1 MLHPSNPGE
10 NLGNP
15 DFEVNPVNGPAS
27 SITFY
32 NAEKTGLNEIIMTID
47 EADSTRI
54 VTLYENTNKNGSI
67 LIYNDNYTD
76 GVVGAEVIATTSSGI
91 QIKYAP
97 YDDVQAYCWTTKDG
111 IHIRYTPPAI
121 VHDDIVEIVE
131 NIVIVKR
138 EAPAID
144 LTNDI
149 VIDTLYGPASTILIS
164 GREMSKIAS
173 VEIAENGDMMH
184 RTRMNMAFVNG
195 QISDFNVYNEYG
207 GMNTTGG
214 STTIGTSASGLTV
227 TYDANPVITTGETT
241 HAYYWTAQEGIYL
254 AITSPSIIDDNII
267 LSIADNITLD
277 VRAPK

>member
-1 MLHPSNPGE
+1 
-10 NLGNP
+10 
-15 DFEVNPVNGPAS
+15 
-27 SITFY
+27 
-32 NAEKTGLNEIIMTID
+32 MTID

-76 GVVGAEVIATTSSGI
+76 DVVGAEVIATTSSGI

-144 LTNDI
+144 LTSDI
-149 VIDTLYGPASTILIS
+149 VIDTLNGPASTILIS

-173 VEIAENGDMMH
+173 IEIAENGDMIN
-184 RTRMNMAFVNG
+184 RTHMNMTFVNG
-195 QISDFNVYNEYG
+195 QISDFNVYNDNAG
-207 GMNTTGG
+207 VNTLGG

-227 TYDANPVITTGETT
+227 TYDANPVITTGETL
-241 HAYYWTAQEGIYL
+241 HVYYWTAQEGIYL
-254 AITSPSIIDDNII
+254 SITSPSTIDDNII